1 LQHLQRLVFLVLVA
15 AILMLTAC
23 SSEDIQATQTTSST
37 VETTEA
43 SSSSIES
50 PYQGQETRKIKA
62 LSQDDIDGL
71 LNGSG
76 TPFGGLA
83 KPAEL
88 NGYPGPRHVLDA
100 VESGEFQVTSEQLVQ
115 IESLYEEMRSN
126 AIKLGKAIIE
136 AEEAI
141 DTGFS
146 SSAVTENSL
155 QQNIAAS
162 VELYGQLRVVHL
174 NTHLSMIDILHP
186 EQVIQYNILR
196 GYSSGG
202 DPCTNVPTG
211 DHDAAMWQQ
220 HNNCP

>member
-1 LQHLQRLVFLVLVA
+1 
-15 AILMLTAC
+15 MLTAC
-23 SSEDIQATQTTSST
+23 SSEDIQATQTTSAT
-37 VETTEA
+37 PGTAEA

-62 LSQDDIDGL
+62 LSQADIDGL
-71 LNGSG
+71 LNGAG

-100 VESGEFQVTSEQLVQ
+100 VESGEFQVTPEQLVQ
-115 IESLYEEMRSN
+115 IESLYEEMRSK
-126 AIKLGKAIIE
+126 AIELGEAIIE

-141 DTGFS
+141 DIGFS

-162 VELYGQLRVVHL
+162 VDLYGQLRVVHL
-174 NTHLSMIDILHP
+174 KTHLSMIDILHP
-186 EQVIQYNILR
+186 EQVTQYNILR
-196 GYSSGG
+196 GYTSGG
-202 DPCTNVPTG
+202 DPCANVPAG
-211 DHDAAMWQQ
+211 DHDAAMWKQ